1 MAGCFNI
8 LAENATL
15 LLTYKTRH
23 QFRAQGG
30 GAEISEGRKLIILS
44 KSQKIFLNLSQ
55 ENKR

>member
-30 GAEISEGRKLIILS
+30 RNLRKHGKNNIGKYQI
-44 KSQKIFLNLSQ
+44 IFLNLCI
-55 ENKR
+55 EIKR